1 MSERVRLT
9 QHAKTSGWAAKV
21 GPEVLSEALA
31 TLPVSKDPRLLVG
44 IESSDDAAVYQL
56 RDDLAIVTTLDFFTP
71 IVDDPYTFGLVAAAN
86 SLSDVYAMGTE
97 PEIAMNIVCFPN
109 CLEPSVLHEILKGGA
124 AKCAEAGCLVV
135 GGHTVQDDEP
145 KFGLSVTA
153 SIHPDKILKN
163 SEAKPGDVLVLTKP
177 LGVGII
183 NTALKG
189 GLIGEFDDIYLGAVE
204 SMMALNMY
212 GKRAMD
218 NLKVNACTDI
228 TGFGLIG
235 HIYEMAEGADVTIEI
250 NSSDIPVLKGAK
262 EFAEMGLVPEGS
274 YDNRA
279 YVGDNAR
286 FDIDDPVVED
296 ILYDPETSGGLLI
309 SLPKDQ
315 AELLLENL
323 KDSKLPYGIV
333 GRVTEKQDKYIIV
346 K

>member
-204 SMMALNMY
+204 SMMTLNMY

>member
-1 MSERVRLT
+1 MTERVRLT

-31 TLPVSKDPRLLVG
+31 TLPVSTDPRLLVG
-44 IESSDDAAVYQL
+44 IENSDDAAVYQL
-56 RDDLAIVTTLDFFTP
+56 REDLAIVTTLDFFTP

-109 CLEPSVLHEILKGGA
+109 CLEPSVLHDILRGGA

-145 KFGLSVTA
+145 KFGLSVTG
-153 SIHPDKILKN
+153 SIHPDKILTN
-163 SEAKPGDVLVLTKP
+163 SGSKVGDVLVLTKP

-189 GLIGEFDDIYLGAVE
+189 GLIGEFDDVYLGAVE
-204 SMMALNMY
+204 SMMTLNMY

-218 NLKVNACTDI
+218 DLNVNACTDI

-235 HIYEMAEGADVTIEI
+235 HIYEMAEGSDLTIEI
-250 NSSDIPVLKGAK
+250 ISDAIPVLKGAK

-286 FDIDDPVVED
+286 FETDDPVIED

-309 SLPKDQ
+309 SLPEDE
-315 AELLLENL
+315 AEILMEKL
-323 KDSKLPYGIV
+323 KGSNLPYGIV

>member
-9 QHAKTSGWAAKV
+9 QYAKTSGWAAKV

-204 SMMALNMY
+204 SMMTLNMY

>member
-1 MSERVRLT
+1 M
-9 QHAKTSGWAAKV
+9 
-21 GPEVLSEALA
+21 SEALA

-204 SMMALNMY
+204 SMMTLNMY

-218 NLKVNACTDI
+218 NLRVNACTDI

>member
-1 MSERVRLT
+1 M
-9 QHAKTSGWAAKV
+9 
-21 GPEVLSEALA
+21 SEALA

-86 SLSDVYAMGTE
+86 SLSDIYAMGTE

-109 CLEPSVLHEILKGGA
+109 CLEPSVLHQILKGGA
-124 AKCAEAGCLVV
+124 DKCAEAGCLVV

-189 GLIGEFDDIYLGAVE
+189 GLIGEFDDIYLGVVE
-204 SMMALNMY
+204 SMMTLNMY

-235 HIYEMAEGADVTIEI
+235 HIYEMAEGANVTIEI

-309 SLPKDQ
+309 SLPEDQ

-333 GRVTEKQDKYIIV
+333 GRVVEKQDKYIIV

>member
-1 MSERVRLT
+1 M
-9 QHAKTSGWAAKV
+9 
-21 GPEVLSEALA
+21 SEALA

-204 SMMALNMY
+204 SMMTLNMY

>member
-1 MSERVRLT
+1 M
-9 QHAKTSGWAAKV
+9 
-21 GPEVLSEALA
+21 SEALA

-204 SMMALNMY
+204 SMMTLNMY

-286 FDIDDPVVED
+286 FDINDPVVED

>member
-204 SMMALNMY
+204 SMMTLNMY

-218 NLKVNACTDI
+218 NLRVNACTDI

>member
-1 MSERVRLT
+1 M
-9 QHAKTSGWAAKV
+9 
-21 GPEVLSEALA
+21 SEALA

-86 SLSDVYAMGTE
+86 SLSDIYAMGTE

-109 CLEPSVLHEILKGGA
+109 CLEPSVLHQILKGGA
-124 AKCAEAGCLVV
+124 DKCAEAGCLVV

-204 SMMALNMY
+204 SMMTLNMY

-235 HIYEMAEGADVTIEI
+235 HIYEMAEGANVTIEI

-309 SLPKDQ
+309 SLPEDQ

-333 GRVTEKQDKYIIV
+333 GRVVEKQDKYIIV